1 MRFEKSPPWLVAL
14 FDEVAASLPGERRK
28 MFGYPCLFLGG
39 NLYCGLFQATMMLRL
54 GEQDREA
61 LLALPGAAPFDPMGG
76 RPMREYA
83 VLPRDLLDD
92 DRALRDW
99 LRRSAAYASSLPT
112 RKPKAEGRKPR
123 AKGSAAA
130 SPSSSA
136 PRASG
141 APARRPRAGRSRRRA
156 P

>member
-14 FDEVAASLPGERRK
+14 FDEVAGSLPGERRK

-39 NLYCGLFQATMMLRL
+39 NLYCGLFQSTMMLRL
-54 GEQDREA
+54 GEEDRAA
-61 LLALPGAAPFDPMGG
+61 LLALEGAAPFDPMGG

-83 VLPRDLLDD
+83 VLPRDVLED

-99 LRRSAAYASSLPT
+99 LRRSAAYASTLPAK
-112 RKPKAEGRKPR
+112 KPAKRS
-123 AKGSAAA
+123 KGSAAA

-141 APARRPRAGRSRRRA
+141 APARPPRAGRSRRRA